1 MRRIAIYN
9 MKEHIIRT
17 LMALSIAITT
27 FNTSTQKIISK
38 AESNNQE
45 IINSLYEQLVIEG
58 KNEASFTGTDY
69 NDHDEWVSYVDD
81 IMTGLYAIDSKD
93 TPFDGTALL
102 GRGNLRYTK
111 KGDQYKI
118 IYRSAYDINEA
129 QTVIQEIIKNEL
141 SDEIDDNSTNK
152 EIMFEICDYIA
163 GNYSYSKEIAEI
175 ESTDE
180 EERPTFVD
188 AYYGDHKVVC
198 TGFANM
204 AYLLATS
211 LGINCLIISTDTH
224 QFVAAQTGDNGEYTA
239 YDLTKGK
246 YASLTWFERTMQ
258 NTINGM
264 YDITGSYEVKVNT
277 NINYSYASSTEQY
290 EQFWY
295 YISNWKATSP
305 DYYVDLITGSVI
317 PFHLSIVILVIF
329 VIRNSRGR
337 KKHVKNHRKCVNGVR
352 RVTL

>member
-1 MRRIAIYN
+1 

-69 NDHDEWVSYVDD
+69 NDHDEWVRYVDG
-81 IMTGLYAIDSKD
+81 IMADLYTIDKKE
-93 TPFDGTALL
+93 TPFDGTALA
-102 GRGNLRYTK
+102 GRGLLRYSK
-111 KGDQYKI
+111 KGNHYKLT
-118 IYRSAYDINEA
+118 YLSAYDINEA
-129 QTVIQEIIKNEL
+129 QTVIQEIIDNEL
-141 SDEIDDNSTNK
+141 SDKIDENSTNE
-152 EIMFEICDYIA
+152 EIMFEICDYISS
-163 GNYSYSKEIAEI
+163 NYTYSKEITKIKAADDI
-175 ESTDE
+175 
-180 EERPTFVD
+180 RPTFVD
-188 AYYGDHKVVC
+188 AYYGDHKMVC
-198 TGFANM
+198 TGFSNL
-204 AYLLATS
+204 AYLLATE
-211 LGINCLIISTDTH
+211 LGIDSIIIVTDTH
-224 QFVAAQTGDNGEYTA
+224 QFMAAQTSDNGQYIA
-239 YDLTKGK
+239 YELTKGK
-246 YASLTWFERTMQ
+246 YAGLTWFEKAIGDITD
-258 NTINGM
+258 GL
-264 YDITGSYEVKVNT
+264 YDITESYVTTINS

-317 PFHLSIVILVIF
+317 PFHLSIAILVIF
-329 VIRNSRGR
+329 IIRNSRGR